1 MLKSSKLSARFKNHL
16 SKENLDTLNVLS
28 KQDDLKN
35 FESAL
40 SSPDVEENLKSL
52 LLEKIEATPVWFE
65 YSKERQKEL
74 IENFIKNKCSEDF
87 CNIEENEK
95 TLFIENL
102 YNFVS
107 GFGIIEPILEN
118 SNVSAVFVNGI
129 NSVHIE
135 IDGKVL
141 NTEIKLSSS
150 QLNLLIAFIR
160 HIAGENEKVLHY
172 TTEKYVI
179 SVIEEI
185 ISIRKLKHFTLEE
198 LVYKGFL
205 TNEVFDF
212 IVGAIKSRKN
222 IVISGEINSGKT
234 ILLNLLV
241 KTVLSEIRTAFI
253 GKDIGGFHE
262 CSNLMK
268 FEVKNIDYNDL
279 IDDIV
284 KMFPEYIVMDLNS
297 SNTQVFDLLANISTI
312 RAGSCDAAFSKLVS
326 ELISREGLPE
336 KFARIQILKNYDYI
350 IQIGKDENGNNKI
363 LSISE
368 LTHAKTLS
376 ASLNTVVQNRN
387 GYYEINI

>member
-1 MLKSSKLSARFKNHL
+1 MNSKLSARFKNQIR
-16 SKENLDTLNVLS
+16 KENLEAIEVVSKEIEQETLEPVKTS
-28 KQDDLKN
+28 
-35 FESAL
+35 F
-40 SSPDVEENLKSL
+40 DVEENLKNL

-87 CNIEENEK
+87 FNIEENEK
-95 TLFIENL
+95 TLLVENL

-107 GFGIIEPILEN
+107 GFGVIEPILNN
-118 SNVSAVFVNGI
+118 SNVSAVFVNSV

-135 IDGKVL
+135 IDGRVL

-150 QLNLLIAFIR
+150 QLNLLIAFIK
-160 HIAGENEKVLHY
+160 HIVGKNEKVLHY

-179 SVIEEI
+179 SLIDEI
-185 ISIRKLKHFTLEE
+185 ISIRKVKHFTLEE
-198 LVYKGFL
+198 LVYKGFF
-205 TNEVFDF
+205 TKEVFDF
-212 IVGAIKSRKN
+212 IAGAIKSRKN
-222 IVISGEINSGKT
+222 IVISGEVNSGKT

-241 KTVLSEIRTAFI
+241 KIVLSEIRTAFI
-253 GKDIGGFHE
+253 GKDIGDFQE

-284 KMFPEYIVMDLNS
+284 KMLPEYIVMDLNS

-312 RAGSCDAAFSKLVS
+312 RATSCDAAFSKLVS
-326 ELISREGLPE
+326 ELIIREGLPE

-368 LTHAKTLS
+368 LTPAKTLS
-376 ASLNTVVQNRN
+376 ASIKTVVQNRN

>member
-28 KQDDLKN
+28 KQDDLEN

-74 IENFIKNKCSEDF
+74 IENFIKNKFSEDF

-150 QLNLLIAFIR
+150 QLNLLVAFIR

-222 IVISGEINSGKT
+222 IVISGGVNSGKT

-253 GKDIGGFHE
+253 GKDISGFQE

-284 KMFPEYIVMDLNS
+284 KMLPEYIVMDLNS

-350 IQIGKDENGNNKI
+350 IQIGKDENGSNKI

-368 LTHAKTLS
+368 LTPAKTLS
-376 ASLNTVVQNRN
+376 ASIKTVVQNRN